1 MGKKNFMG
9 FWVLGLFILGAAID
23 LGAEEK
29 SAAQKRILFERG
41 EKVRGQRLE
50 LVRRVLE
57 SYGGCQVIAQD
68 NELIGLT
75 INGRT
80 YHDFTII
87 IRDEKKTIL
96 VITPDGVV
104 NFDY

>member
-1 MGKKNFMG
+1 MDERILMI
-9 FWVLGLFILGAAID
+9 LGLCGMITFEQGID

-29 SAAQKRILFERG
+29 SAAQKKILFQRG

-50 LVRRVLE
+50 LVRRVVE
-57 SYGGCQVIAQD
+57 GYAGCQVIARE
-68 NELIGLT
+68 NELIGLI

-104 NFDY
+104 SFDY

>member
-1 MGKKNFMG
+1 MEKRILYILAIGGMITCGQIIN
-9 FWVLGLFILGAAID
+9 LGAD
-23 LGAEEK
+23 EQ
-29 SAAQKRILFERG
+29 SAAQKRILFQRG

-50 LVRRVLE
+50 LVRRVVE
-57 SYGGCQVIAQD
+57 GYAGCQVIARD
-68 NELIGLT
+68 HELTGLI

-104 NFDY
+104 SFDY

>member
-1 MGKKNFMG
+1 MAKKIFIWFG
-9 FWVLGLFILGAAID
+9 VLGLLIFGQAID
-23 LGAEEK
+23 LGGEEK

-57 SYGGCQVIAQD
+57 SYAGCQVIAQE
-68 NELIGLT
+68 NELTGLI

-96 VITPDGVV
+96 VITQDGVV

>member
-1 MGKKNFMG
+1 MGKKIWIFFG
-9 FWVLGLFILGAAID
+9 VLGLSNLGQVID
-23 LGAEEK
+23 LHAEEK

-57 SYGGCQVIAQD
+57 SYAGCHVIAQD
-68 NELIGLT
+68 NELTGLI

>member
-1 MGKKNFMG
+1 MGNKIFIW
-9 FWVLGLFILGAAID
+9 FWIIALFFLGQTTD
-23 LGAEEK
+23 LGGEEK

-50 LVRRVLE
+50 LLRRVLE
-57 SYGGCQVIAQD
+57 NYAGCQVIAQD
-68 NELIGLT
+68 NELTGII

-87 IRDEKKTIL
+87 IRDEKKTIM

>member
-1 MGKKNFMG
+1 MGKKIWIVLG
-9 FWVLGLFILGAAID
+9 VLGLCSFGQVID
-23 LGAEEK
+23 LRAEEK

-57 SYGGCQVIAQD
+57 SYAGCQVIAKD
-68 NELIGLT
+68 NELTGLI